1 MSEELQGVFLH
12 EAIDILLVAV
22 LILDLL
28 QVATRKLKSAVWLN
42 AVQAALLG
50 LMPLLLSGGELEFH
64 IVSRSLAILLV
75 RGAVIPR
82 VLLWSVRLAPASTT
96 FRSILEPGITLVIA
110 AVLIGLSFALGLNL
124 PLPKSI
130 PHFSDLLVPTA
141 MATIILGLF
150 MLVIRTQ
157 AMLQVIGY
165 LTIENGIYLF
175 GLALIRETP
184 VIVELGI
191 LLDVFVGVFVMG
203 IVLFHI
209 SQAFEHLDTSELSQ
223 LRD

>member
-1 MSEELQGVFLH
+1 ML
-12 EAIDILLVAV
+12 
-22 LILDLL
+22 
-28 QVATRKLKSAVWLN
+28 T
-42 AVQAALLG
+42 
-50 LMPLLLSGGELEFH
+50 GGELEFH
-64 IVSRSLAILLV
+64 IIFMSLAILVV
-75 RGAVIPR
+75 RGVVIPK
-82 VLLWSVRLAPASTT
+82 VLLWSVRLAPATAT
-96 FRSILEPGITLVIA
+96 FKSILDPGNTLGVSSI
-110 AVLIGLSFALGLNL
+110 LIGFSFAIGLNL

-157 AMLQVIGY
+157 ALLQVIGY

-184 VIVELGI
+184 VIVEMGI

-209 SQAFEHLDTSELSQ
+209 SQAFDHLDTSELSQ

>member
-1 MSEELQGVFLH
+1 MNDLEHVFIH

-22 LILDLL
+22 LILSLL
-28 QVATRKLKSAVWLN
+28 QVSARKLRTAVWMN
-42 AVQAALLG
+42 ATQAALLG

-64 IVSRSLAILLV
+64 IVLMSLAILV
-75 RGAVIPR
+75 MRGIVIPQI
-82 VLLWSVRLAPASTT
+82 LLWSVRSA
-96 FRSILEPGITLVIA
+96 VISAEFKSLLDLGSSLGVA
-110 AVLIGLSFALGLNL
+110 AVLVGLSFGLGLSM

-141 MATIILGLF
+141 LATIILGLF
-150 MLVIRTQ
+150 LLVIRTQ
-157 AMLQVIGY
+157 AMIQVIGY

-175 GLALIRETP
+175 GLALVRQTP

-209 SQAFEHLDTSELSQ
+209 SQAFEHLDTTELSQ
-223 LRD
+223 LKD

>member
-1 MSEELQGVFLH
+1 MNEDLQGVILH

-42 AVQAALLG
+42 ALQATLLG
-50 LMPLLLSGGELEFH
+50 LMPVLLTGGELEFH
-64 IVSRSLAILLV
+64 IISMSLAILLV
-75 RGAVIPR
+75 RGFIIPR
-82 VLLWSVRLAPASTT
+82 ILLWSVRLAPASTT
-96 FRSILEPGITLVIA
+96 LKSILEPGMTLFLA
-110 AVLIGLSFALGLNL
+110 AVLIGLSFVLGLNL

-141 MATIILGLF
+141 MATIMLGLF

>member
-64 IVSRSLAILLV
+64 IVSMSLAILLV

>member
-1 MSEELQGVFLH
+1 MNEDLQGVFLH

-42 AVQAALLG
+42 ALQATLLG
-50 LMPLLLSGGELEFH
+50 LMPVLLTGGELEFH
-64 IVSRSLAILLV
+64 IISMSLAILLV
-75 RGAVIPR
+75 RGFIIPR
-82 VLLWSVRLAPASTT
+82 ILLWSVRLAPASTT
-96 FRSILEPGITLVIA
+96 LKSILEPGMTLFLA
-110 AVLIGLSFALGLNL
+110 AVLIGLSFVLGLNL

-141 MATIILGLF
+141 MATIMLGLF

>member
-1 MSEELQGVFLH
+1 MNDINQVLWH
-12 EAIDILLVAV
+12 EMIDVLLVAA

-28 QVATRKLKSAVWLN
+28 QVATKKLKSAVWLN
-42 AVQAALLG
+42 AAQAALLG
-50 LMPLLLSGGELEFH
+50 MMPLLLSAGEFEFH
-64 IVSRSLAILLV
+64 ILTMSAAIFIV
-75 RGAVIPR
+75 RGVVIPQI
-82 VLLWSVRLAPASTT
+82 LLWSVRSAPASLESK
-96 FRSILEPGITLVIA
+96 SILDQGTTMTIA
-110 AVLIGLSFALGLNL
+110 AVLIGVSFALGINL

-141 MATIILGLF
+141 MATVMLGLF
-150 MLVIRTQ
+150 LLIIRTQ
-157 AMLQVIGY
+157 ALMQVIGY

-175 GLALIRETP
+175 GLALVRETP
-184 VIVELGI
+184 VVVELGI

-209 SQAFEHLDTSELSQ
+209 SQAFEHLDTTELSQ

>member
-1 MSEELQGVFLH
+1 MNNSIGSVLLH
-12 EAIDILLVAV
+12 EFIDVLLVAA
-22 LILDLL
+22 LIIDLL
-28 QVATRKLKSAVWLN
+28 QVATRKLKTSVWLN
-42 AVQAALLG
+42 ATQAALLG

-64 IVSRSLAILLV
+64 FVLMSTAILLV
-75 RGAVIPR
+75 RGLIIPQL
-82 VLLWSVRLAPASTT
+82 LLWSVRSASASVESRSVLDQGTTMSLAA
-96 FRSILEPGITLVIA
+96 LLL
-110 AVLIGLSFALGLNL
+110 AVSFAMGVNL

-130 PHFSDLLVPTA
+130 PHFSDLLIPTA
-141 MATIILGLF
+141 LATIMLGLF
-150 MLVIRTQ
+150 LLIIRTQ
-157 AMLQVIGY
+157 ALMQVIGY

-175 GLALIRETP
+175 GLALVRETP

>member
-1 MSEELQGVFLH
+1 MNEDLQGVFLH

-42 AVQAALLG
+42 AVQATLLG
-50 LMPLLLSGGELEFH
+50 LMPVLLTDGELEFH
-64 IVSRSLAILLV
+64 IISMSLAILLV
-75 RGAVIPR
+75 RGMVIPK
-82 VLLWSVRLAPASTT
+82 VLLWSVRLAPASTKLK
-96 FRSILEPGITLVIA
+96 SILEPGMTLFLA
-110 AVLIGLSFALGLNL
+110 SVLICLSFALGLNL

-141 MATIILGLF
+141 MATIMLGLF

>member
-1 MSEELQGVFLH
+1 MNNMNQVLWH
-12 EAIDILLVAV
+12 EMIDILLVAA

-28 QVATRKLKSAVWLN
+28 QVSTTKLKSAVWLN

-50 LMPLLLSGGELEFH
+50 LMPLLLSGGEFEFH
-64 IVSRSLAILLV
+64 ILSMSLAIFMV
-75 RGAVIPR
+75 RGIVIPQ
-82 VLLWSVRLAPASTT
+82 VLLWSVRASPASLASK
-96 FRSILEPGITLVIA
+96 SILNPGATMAIA
-110 AVLIGLSFALGLNL
+110 AVLIGLSFAIGINL

-130 PHFSDLLVPTA
+130 PHFSDLLVPTG
-141 MATIILGLF
+141 MATVMLGLF
-150 MLVIRTQ
+150 MLIIRTQ
-157 AMLQVIGY
+157 ALMQVIGY

-175 GLALIRETP
+175 GLALVRETP
-184 VIVELGI
+184 VVVELGI

-209 SQAFEHLDTSELSQ
+209 SQAFEHLDTTELSQ